1 MTVKQALADDEASR
15 LWVMGS
21 MPASCCEP
29 LELSQER
36 TPLSTPPTFCKLLC
50 ITPSAT
56 LEFSTVEFSMS
67 AGSRESVSAPPAADP
82 VPFKEEA
89 LTGVVSAVVA
99 LLSRLEV
106 AVTAPA
112 TAEEFAVLLIA
123 LVALLSRSDAADA
136 APVAAEDFAVL
147 LTASVTL
154 LSRPEA
160 AEEAAVTAPAAEE
173 AAPETK
179 SRVVLTAELST

>member
-1 MTVKQALADDEASR
+1 M
-15 LWVMGS
+15 MS
-21 MPASCCEP
+21 MPASSSAL
-29 LELSQER
+29 LEFSQDL

-50 ITPSAT
+50 ITPSAA
-56 LEFSTVEFSMS
+56 LEFNTVEFSMS
-67 AGSRESVSAPPAADP
+67 AGSRESVSAPPAAVP
-82 VPFKEEA
+82 VPSKEEA

-106 AVTAPA
+106 AVTAPV
-112 TAEEFAVLLIA
+112 TAEEFAVLLMA

-136 APVAAEDFAVL
+136 APVTADEFAVL

-160 AEEAAVTAPAAEE
+160 AEDAAVTAPAAEE
-173 AAPETK
+173 AAPERK
-179 SRVVLTAELST
+179 SRVVLTAELSA

>member
-1 MTVKQALADDEASR
+1 M
-15 LWVMGS
+15 
-21 MPASCCEP
+21 
-29 LELSQER
+29 
-36 TPLSTPPTFCKLLC
+36 
-50 ITPSAT
+50 

-67 AGSRESVSAPPAADP
+67 GGSRESVSAPPAAVP
-82 VPFKEEA
+82 VPFKAEA

-123 LVALLSRSDAADA
+123 LVALLSRSDATDA
-136 APVAAEDFAVL
+136 APVIADVFAVL
-147 LTASVTL
+147 LTAFVTL
-154 LSRPEA
+154 LSKPEA

-173 AAPETK
+173 AAPERK
-179 SRVVLTAELST
+179 SRVALTAELSV